1 MNSSAQTNTEVCF
14 REIDISY
21 GRKRKQPSVK
31 CAKDVANFLR
41 SIAPNNSQEH
51 FIAIY
56 LDAAHSPIGYSVVS
70 TGLLASCPVH
80 PREVYQRAILLGSYS
95 VIIAHNHP
103 SDSTTPSAEDRQ
115 VTKQLNEAAKV
126 LGLRLLD
133 HVIFTDDSH
142 YSFQEAGEI

>member
-1 MNSSAQTNTEVCF
+1 MNSSADNSTQVCF

-21 GRKRKQPSVK
+21 GRKRKQPSVR
-31 CAKDVANFLR
+31 CPSDVAKFLR

-70 TGLLASCPVH
+70 TGLLTSCPVH
-80 PREVYQRAILLGSYS
+80 PREVYQRAILLGAYS

-103 SDSTTPSAEDRQ
+103 SDDPTPSADDRHI
-115 VTKQLNEAAKV
+115 TKQLSDAGKV
-126 LGLRLLD
+126 LGVRVLD
-133 HVIFTDDSH
+133 HVVFCDTGY
-142 YSFQEAGEI
+142 YSFQKAGEI